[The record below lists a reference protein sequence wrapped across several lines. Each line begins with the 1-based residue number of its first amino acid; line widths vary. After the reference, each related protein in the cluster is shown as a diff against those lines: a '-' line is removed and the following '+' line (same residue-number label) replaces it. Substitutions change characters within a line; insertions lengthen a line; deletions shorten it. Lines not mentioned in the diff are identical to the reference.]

1 MIDRAN
7 AAGLTTGTTSSSI
20 RCSQIAPGQYGSPWW
35 MAASNGSSWKSK
47 GIRRAEMLI
56 DIAGCCA
63 VNPPMRGISQRVPKV
78 GSTARFRLSLPA
90 KLIAWWLAVASEAS
104 DCRTSAA

>member
-1 MIDRAN
+1 
-7 AAGLTTGTTSSSI
+7 
-20 RCSQIAPGQYGSPWW
+20 
-35 MAASNGSSWKSK
+35 
-47 GIRRAEMLI
+47 
-56 DIAGCCA
+56 
-63 VNPPMRGISQRVPKV
+63 MRGISQRVPKV